1 MSSTPPDPNEVQDLR
16 RCVRDLVALSTLPAV
31 WGNADPPP
39 VGRGLAEALLRVLA
53 ADFVYVR
60 LTGPAGGPPR
70 EAARTRHRAEPEDRA
85 REIGRVLAPW
95 LSPDGA
101 DAPPSIPNPVGE
113 GTVRLVVFPIGYRH
127 DYGLLAAGCGRPDF
141 PTDTE
146 QLLMGVAANQAAG
159 LLQRK
164 EVEGELRRQSE
175 WLRVTLAGIGDAV
188 ISTDAEGRV
197 TFVNPVAE
205 GLTGWPQAEALG
217 RPLSE
222 VFHIIAEDTRRPAE
236 NPALRALQE
245 GTIVGLANSTVLVAR
260 DGTERPIDDSAAP
273 IRDEAGTRAG
283 AILVFRDV
291 TERRRAEVALRDKEA
306 AQARLAAI
314 VESSEDAIVSKTL
327 DGVVTSWNQGAER
340 LFGYTAAEAVGR
352 PITLI
357 IPPERLDEEPA
368 ILARLRRG
376 EWVEHFETVRVAKD
390 GKRLDISL
398 TISPVRD
405 ASGRVIGASKIARDI
420 TARKRAEAALREQ
433 ARLLR
438 EVAAAG
444 LTIHSA
450 GSLDSVLRVIAE
462 EARRVLGAHRAVA
475 SLTVGEDCAEVT
487 HAVSTSRAFE
497 RWREGGIP
505 PAVADAC
512 AEVCRTNRPMRLTGA
527 ELDAHPAWQGVGV
540 RRDDYPPLRGW
551 VAAPMV
557 SRGGKNLGLIR
568 VTDKGDGDF
577 SESDEAAL
585 AQLAHIASV
594 AIENARLYGE
604 LREQD
609 RRKDEFLALLA
620 HELRNPLAPLRNGLQ
635 VMRLAGGDASAAA
648 QARAVMERQLS
659 HMVRL
664 VDDLLDVSRVSR
676 NKMELRRSRVLLADV
691 VSCAVETARPAIE
704 EAGHEL
710 TVSLPPEPVHLDADL
725 TRLAQVF
732 GNLLTNS
739 ARYTPRGGYIRLSA
753 ERRGEEVV
761 VYVRDDG
768 IGIPGESLGS
778 IFDMFSQ
785 VDRSIERSTGG
796 LGIGLA
802 LVKGLVEMHGG
813 SVAAESPGLGKGST
827 FTVRLPVLGE
837 AAGAEPRSPAEDGVG
852 AAGPRRRILVVDDNR
867 DSAASM
873 AMLLSLTGNEV
884 QTAHD
889 GFEAVEA
896 AEAFRPEAI
905 LMDVGMPRLN
915 GYEATRRIRERPWGK
930 SVIVVALTGW
940 GQEVDRL
947 QSKEAGCNGHLVK
960 PVSLPDLEKLLAEAE
975 ASR

>member
-1 MSSTPPDPNEVQDLR
+1 MAANDEEERLR
-16 RCVRDLVALSTLPAV
+16 AVALR
-31 WGNADPPP
+31 NAQ
-39 VGRGLAEALLRVLA
+39 GILLARRQDEEALRKQ
-53 ADFVYVR
+53 
-60 LTGPAGGPPR
+60 
-70 EAARTRHRAEPEDRA
+70 AE
-85 REIGRVLAPW
+85 L
-95 LSPDGA
+95 
-101 DAPPSIPNPVGE
+101 
-113 GTVRLVVFPIGYRH
+113 
-127 DYGLLAAGCGRPDF
+127 
-141 PTDTE
+141 
-146 QLLMGVAANQAAG
+146 
-159 LLQRK
+159 
-164 EVEGELRRQSE
+164 
-175 WLRVTLAGIGDAV
+175 LRVTLASIGDAV
-188 ISTDAEGRV
+188 ISTDAGGRV
-197 TFVNPVAE
+197 TFMNAVAE
-205 GLTGWPQAEALG
+205 TLTGWPRAEAQG
-217 RPLSE
+217 RPLPE
-222 VFHIIAEDTRRPAE
+222 VFRIVNEDTREPAE
-236 NPALRALQE
+236 NPALRALRE
-245 GTIVGLANSTVLVAR
+245 GTVVGLANSTVLIAR

-273 IRDEAGTRAG
+273 IRDESGAG
-283 AILVFRDV
+283 AGAVLVFRDV
-291 TERRRAEVALRDKEA
+291 TERRRAEE

-340 LFGYTAAEAVGR
+340 LFGYAAAEAVGR

-357 IPPERLDEEPA
+357 IPPERHGEEPA
-368 ILARLRRG
+368 ILERLRRG
-376 EWVEHFETVRVAKD
+376 ERVEHFETVRVAKD
-390 GKRLDISL
+390 GRRLDISL

-405 ASGRVIGASKIARDI
+405 AGGRVVGASKIARDI

-475 SLTVGEDCAEVT
+475 SLTVGEDWAQAT
-487 HAVSTSRAFE
+487 HAVSTSGAYE
-497 RWREGGIP
+497 RWREGGVP
-505 PAVADAC
+505 PPVADAC

-527 ELDAHPAWQGVGV
+527 ELDAHPAWQTVGV
-540 RRDDYPPLRGW
+540 RRDEHPPLRGW
-551 VAAPMV
+551 VAAPLT

-577 SESDEAAL
+577 SEGDEAAL

-620 HELRNPLAPLRNGLQ
+620 HELRNPLAPIRNGLQ
-635 VMRLAGGDASAAA
+635 VMRLAEADPKAVA
-648 QARAVMERQLS
+648 QARAMMERQLG

-691 VSCAVETARPAIE
+691 VSSAVETARPVVE

-710 TVSLPPEPVHLDADL
+710 TVSLPPEPVPLDADL

-739 ARYTPRGGYIRLSA
+739 AKYTSRGGYIRLSA
-753 ERRGEEVV
+753 ERRGGEVV
-761 VYVRDDG
+761 VAVRDDG
-768 IGIPGESLGS
+768 IGIPAESLGS

-813 SVAAESPGLGKGST
+813 TVTAESPGAGQGST
-827 FTVRLPVLGE
+827 FTVRLPVLE
-837 AAGAEPRSPAEDGVG
+837 DLAESTPGPAEE
-852 AAGPRRRILVVDDNR
+852 GPRAGGPGRRILVVDDNR
-867 DSAASM
+867 DGADSL
-873 AMLLSLTGNEV
+873 AMMLRLTGNEV
-884 QTAHD
+884 RTAHD
-889 GFEAVEA
+889 GVEAVEV
-896 AEAFRPEAI
+896 AEAFRPETI

-915 GYEATRRIRERPWGK
+915 GYEATRRIRERPWGR
-930 SVIVVALTGW
+930 SVVIIALTGW
-940 GQEVDRL
+940 GQEGDKL
-947 QSKEAGCNGHLVK
+947 QSREAGCNGHLVK